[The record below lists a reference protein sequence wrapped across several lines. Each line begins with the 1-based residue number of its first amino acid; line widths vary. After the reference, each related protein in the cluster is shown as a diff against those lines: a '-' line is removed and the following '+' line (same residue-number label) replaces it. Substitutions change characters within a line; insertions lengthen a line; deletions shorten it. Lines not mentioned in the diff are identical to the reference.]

1 MANRFAFST
10 TLSLIL
16 VLTGLAVPG
25 TGSFVVAQTSS
36 NPCGLLTIDEIEPLA
51 AMQTVVD
58 GIANATPSA
67 GRAACRYEWGAGTGR
82 YTLDIIVSDAS
93 RMYAGTSPDAI
104 KQGLASV
111 PTVGSVGEAI
121 PDIGD
126 AAAFKSDSPF
136 LATTTAFMK
145 GQILQLNL
153 DGYDARAKKDQVIGL
168 LKAASARL

>member
-1 MANRFAFST
+1 MANRFACST
-10 TLSLIL
+10 TLSLAL
-16 VLTGLAVPG
+16 VLTGLAVPA
-25 TGSFVVAQTSS
+25 TESVVAAQTSA
-36 NPCGLLTIDEIEPLA
+36 NACGLLMLDEIEPLA
-51 AMQTVVD
+51 AMQTVAD
-58 GIANATPSA
+58 GIVNATPSA
-67 GRAACRYEWGAGTGR
+67 GRTACHYEWGAGTGR
-82 YTLDIIVSDAS
+82 YTLDVIVSDAS
-93 RMYAGTSPDAI
+93 RMYAGMNPDAI

-111 PTVGSVGEAI
+111 ATVGSVGEAI

-153 DGYDARAKKDQVIGL
+153 DGYDARAKKDQVVAL